1 MPRKAKTADP
11 RQVQR
16 LKLVDEFVALDRQI
30 DDFKPLQFRHQKL
43 RELILAWYPALA
55 PEDEA
60 LISGTNNDILIS
72 SRDKLRA
79 VTAAGKLKLFKKW
92 GAKGFIARANVLLK
106 LLPDP
111 KDELGLYTQ
120 TTLSGPRHLHV
131 IAKGQKT
138 TAASPA
144 A

>member
-1 MPRKAKTADP
+1 MPGKRPAADP
-11 RQVQR
+11 RAVQR
-16 LKLVDEFVALDRQI
+16 LKLIDEFIALDRQV

-43 RELILAWYPALA
+43 RELILDWYPTLP

-60 LISGTNNDILIS
+60 LISGTNRDILIS
-72 SRDKLRA
+72 SRDKLRK

-92 GAKGFIARANVLLK
+92 GVRAFIAKAEVLLRS
-106 LLPDP
+106 LPDP

-131 IAKGQKT
+131 VAKGQKT
-138 TAASPA
+138 AAASPA

>member
-1 MPRKAKTADP
+1 MPRKANSVDP
-11 RQVQR
+11 RTIQR
-16 LKLVDEFVALDRQI
+16 LKLIDEFIDLDRQV
-30 DDFKPLQFRHQKL
+30 DDFRPLQTRHQKL
-43 RELILAWYPALA
+43 RELILDWHPNLA

-60 LISGTNNDILIS
+60 LISGSNRDILIS
-72 SRDKLRA
+72 SRDKLRK

-92 GAKGFIARANVLLK
+92 GAKGFVARAEVLLRS
-106 LLPDP
+106 LPDP

-131 IAKGQKT
+131 VTQRQKT
-138 TAASPA
+138 AAASPA